1 MGKGKPPHLHGALD
15 LLILRCLT
23 VDSMHGWGV
32 SKYIQ
37 KTSQGVL
44 EVNQGSLY
52 PALYRLED
60 RGWILAEWGTAP
72 TGRRAK
78 IYHLTQSG
86 EKQLAVEESE
96 WEAFSTAVHRILAP
110 A

>member
-15 LLILRCLT
+15 LLILRCLSI
-23 VDSMHGWGV
+23 DSMHGWGV

-37 KTSQGVL
+37 QTSEGVL

-60 RGWILAEWGTAP
+60 QGWIRAEWGTAP
-72 TGRRAK
+72 TGRKAK
-78 IYHLTQSG
+78 IYHLTRSG
-86 EKQLAVEESE
+86 AKQLAVEESE
-96 WEAFSTAVHRILAP
+96 WAAFSTAVDRILAP

>member
-15 LLILRCLT
+15 LLILRCLA

-37 KTSQGVL
+37 KTSKGVL

-60 RGWILAEWGTAP
+60 QGWIRAEWGTAP

-78 IYHLTQSG
+78 IYHLTRSG
-86 EKQLAVEESE
+86 AKQLAVEESE
-96 WEAFSTAVHRILAP
+96 WEAFSTAVDRILAP